1 MDDATAEPL
10 PNLQLFVNGFRLPF
24 EARVDDE
31 LAVTPTNQAAFG
43 YLTARFRGSALDG
56 LVIDFLSHD
65 QPKFEPFYAFRIRL
79 IYEPRQML
87 FALTLPWD
95 GPLKH
100 PRDYQVKYNMLHAA
114 LDQIA
119 ATPEASEKVW
129 RGEVAKLD
137 AATDQ
142 ELFDWMLAASAEDY
156 HKART
161 PAAKA
166 RAVLLLSIDGP
177 FYAPAY
183 VWKDGKTTRYAVTL
197 ENEAKV
203 RLAGFDEKG
212 RFVMGGWVYLDADA
226 PEKDRWAAL
235 GDLLG
240 VDFAHPVPAPATAAA
255 TGPTT
260 AAATGPSTIPTTRAA
275 AATPARRRR
284 RFLRAARQVSKSVE
298 PLVSFVFCKGMRR

>member
-1 MDDATAEPL
+1 MKKPWKGADKNAT
-10 PNLQLFVNGFRLPF
+10 
-24 EARVDDE
+24 
-31 LAVTPTNQAAFG
+31 
-43 YLTARFRGSALDG
+43 GSILR
-56 LVIDFLSHD
+56 IDL
-65 QPKFEPFYAFRIRL
+65 
-79 IYEPRQML
+79 
-87 FALTLPWD
+87 
-95 GPLKH
+95 
-100 PRDYQVKYNMLHAA
+100 LHAA
-114 LDQIA
+114 LNRIA
-119 ATPEASEKVW
+119 DTPEAAEKVW

-156 HKART
+156 HNART

-177 FYAPAY
+177 FVAPAY

-212 RFVMGGWVYLDADA
+212 RFVMGGWADLDANA
-226 PEKDRWAAL
+226 LEKDRWAAL

-240 VDFAHPVPAPATAAA
+240 VDFAHPVPAPATAPA

-260 AAATGPSTIPTTRAA
+260 APTTGPSTIPTTRVA
-275 AATPARRRR
+275 AATGRPAT
-284 RFLRAARQVSKSVE
+284 ATVSPGGSAGE
-298 PLVSFVFCKGMRR
+298 